1 MEAHS
6 NRVRDVL
13 LIYINKAGS
22 FEKNEPKLVC
32 ITGIFDYLST
42 AEVKPLLMT
51 PKFAKFRQTVLR
63 KIHEFKHSA
72 YIRKNGHHRLI
83 AAMDEMFTYLVQ
95 DDSIPRRRSE
105 RQKVRAVRR
114 FNERFQY
121 CSNPECVNTAV
132 TLNQLNQ
139 MNTVVTVVPTSSA
152 NVVVPTSTAN
162 VKPQVSIKVLPR
174 RSARLMKA

>member
-105 RQKVRAVRR
+105 RQKV
-114 FNERFQY
+114 
-121 CSNPECVNTAV
+121 